1 MGICVFIY
9 PSPYPFFNSVSVSS
23 KLKCMSPDL
32 VIRSRSLPPCLQ
44 TKKAISS
51 QPTLI
56 LCILLY
62 LVVVSPM
69 SGLGIRE
76 HFHTSPKI
84 QVKNLQKVEFAKMV
98 DKKVEFWNIFLA
110 FVGAFRNCTWKFNLL
125 GYYSKDWWVYM
136 LKSDFSWGF
145 QSINWEEEL

>member
-9 PSPYPFFNSVSVSS
+9 SSPYPFFNSVSVSS
-23 KLKCMSPDL
+23 QLECVSPDL
-32 VIRSRSLPPCLQ
+32 AMSSN
-44 TKKAISS
+44 KEENFS
-51 QPTLI
+51 QPNLI

-62 LVVVSPM
+62 LVIVSPM